1 MKKTLAIMLALI
13 MALAMVPALADIGV
27 SVSELKTG
35 TKGEAVEVTSTLD
48 KVNKLIN
55 VEVTITSAAKDD
67 ITVVLN
73 NAFVDVFNKV
83 NFMPGTKWTAK
94 VTINNASGKTFE
106 YDGLHVGTLQIEGEH
121 KTGFIGYDECE
132 LDLTQVAA
140 IAFTHPAIKNL
151 FGKEN
156 PDNQQLIDM
165 YKTLER
171 EGFKGETAL
180 SDYILDY
187 YREQYK
193 NFDLTW
199 DELVSEHLTQI
210 CKDFSDSGNASFI
223 NTPTDEEIEAFE
235 KSELNN
241 YLINLGGNYW
251 QVKWPEERL
260 AVLAYDLF
268 YKDFFAVLFGEEAEN
283 ADPHKDY
290 DLTRS
295 RGVGDYADKAGAAY
309 TTANNYLSELG
320 EGGKLKNGETATFN
334 MALTLDG
341 PYVGNQYACYDF
353 IGSFSLKL
361 KFRQAYTEVKVSKV
375 WNNAGNNNVNIPD
388 EITVNLYKNGD
399 KSGESVK
406 LNKGNN
412 WTAVFNNLPKYDDN
426 NGIIKYTVEEVP
438 IEGYESKITGDAE
451 KGYTITN
458 TYGSVVPSEP
468 TIPPYTPH
476 WHPDPTPVPVVVI
489 PPKTGDMTLWQSILH
504 FFGIR

>member
-13 MALAMVPALADIGV
+13 MVLAMVPALADIGV

-35 TKGEAVEVTSTLD
+35 TKGEAVEVTSTLYKD
-48 KVNKLIN
+48 NIIN

-73 NAFVDVFNKV
+73 NAFVDVFEKNNV
-83 NFMPGTKWTAK
+83 ISMPGDKYTANVK
-94 VTINNASGKTFE
+94 IKNESGKTFE
-106 YDGLHVGTLQIEGEH
+106 YNGLDVGTLQM
-121 KTGFIGYDECE
+121 KLNYPTGFKGYDGCE

-140 IAFTHPAIKNL
+140 IAFTHPAIKKL
-151 FGKEN
+151 FGTGKPTN
-156 PDNQQLIDM
+156 KQLIDM
-165 YKTLER
+165 YKTLAG
-171 EGFKGETAL
+171 EGFEGETAL
-180 SDYILDY
+180 SDYILAY
-187 YREQYK
+187 YRGKY
-193 NFDLTW
+193 NNSDLTW
-199 DELVSEHLTQI
+199 DTLISEHFVDV
-210 CKDFSDSGNASFI
+210 CKDLSISGNASFI
-223 NTPTDEEIEAFE
+223 NTPTDKEREAFE

-241 YLINLGGNYW
+241 YLICLGGKW

-268 YKDFFAVLFGEEAEN
+268 YKDLFAVLFGKEAEK
-283 ADPHKDY
+283 ADP
-290 DLTRS
+290 LNGCEFTRS
-295 RGVGDYADKAGAAY
+295 RGVGDYADENGEAYKA
-309 TTANNYLSELG
+309 ANDYLSKLG
-320 EGGKLKNGETATFN
+320 GDGKLENDETATFK

-341 PYVGNQYACYDF
+341 PMMGNQYGLYDF

-489 PPKTGDMTLWQSILH
+489 PPKTGDMTIWQSILH

>member
-251 QVKWPEERL
+251 QVK
-260 AVLAYDLF
+260 
-268 YKDFFAVLFGEEAEN
+268 
-283 ADPHKDY
+283 
-290 DLTRS
+290 
-295 RGVGDYADKAGAAY
+295 
-309 TTANNYLSELG
+309 
-320 EGGKLKNGETATFN
+320 
-334 MALTLDG
+334 
-341 PYVGNQYACYDF
+341 
-353 IGSFSLKL
+353 
-361 KFRQAYTEVKVSKV
+361 
-375 WNNAGNNNVNIPD
+375 
-388 EITVNLYKNGD
+388 
-399 KSGESVK
+399 
-406 LNKGNN
+406 
-412 WTAVFNNLPKYDDN
+412 
-426 NGIIKYTVEEVP
+426 
-438 IEGYESKITGDAE
+438 
-451 KGYTITN
+451 
-458 TYGSVVPSEP
+458 
-468 TIPPYTPH
+468 
-476 WHPDPTPVPVVVI
+476 
-489 PPKTGDMTLWQSILH
+489 
-504 FFGIR
+504 

>member
-13 MALAMVPALADIGV
+13 MVLAMVPALADIGV

-83 NFMPGTKWTAK
+83 NFMPGTKWTAN

-106 YDGLHVGTLQIEGEH
+106 YNGLDVGTLQM
-121 KTGFIGYDECE
+121 KLNYPTGFKGYDGWE

-140 IAFTHPAIKNL
+140 IAFTHPAIKKL
-151 FGKEN
+151 FSTEKPTNE
-156 PDNQQLIDM
+156 QLIGM
-165 YKTLER
+165 YETLEGK
-171 EGFKGETAL
+171 GFTGDTAL
-180 SDYILDY
+180 SDYILAY
-187 YREQYK
+187 YREKY
-193 NFDLTW
+193 NNSDLTW
-199 DELVSEHLTQI
+199 DTLISDHFVDV
-210 CKDFSDSGNASFI
+210 CKDFSISGNASFI
-223 NTPTDEEIEAFE
+223 NTPTDEELALF
-235 KSELNN
+235 KQSKLDD
-241 YLINLGGNYW
+241 YLIQIDKFW

-268 YKDFFAVLFGEEAEN
+268 YKDFFAVLFGKEAADANPN
-283 ADPHKDY
+283 ASGCN
-290 DLTRS
+290 LTRK
-295 RGVGDYADKAGAAY
+295 RGVGDYANEEGEAYQAA
-309 TTANNYLSELG
+309 NEYLSKLG
-320 EGGKLKNGETATFN
+320 EDGKLENGETAIFN

-341 PYVGNQYACYDF
+341 PYVGNHYACYDF

-361 KFRQAYTEVKVSKV
+361 KFRQAYTEVKVKKE
-375 WNNAGNNNVNIPD
+375 WDDAENKDGKRPD
-388 EITVNLYKNGD
+388 SVTVYLLKDGD
-399 KSGESVK
+399 RSGDFVTLSNE
-406 LNKGNN
+406 NR
-412 WTAVFNNLPKYDDN
+412 WTAVFNLPENDDQE
-426 NGIIKYTVEEVP
+426 IKYTVEEVP
-438 IEGYESKITGDAE
+438 IEGYESKVTGDAE

-458 TYGSVVPSEP
+458 TYVSVVPSEP

-489 PPKTGDMTLWQSILH
+489 PPKTGDMTIWQSILH